1 VVAAIAAKRA
11 IFAAVRELVRQNFRY
26 FLLAI
31 LAGIALRLFFILR
44 FPGVTTDSF
53 VYGDIAK
60 NWLQHGIYGLSGTE
74 EISPTYIRL
83 PGYPAFLAFI
93 FAIFGMEHYRAVLA
107 TQMFVD
113 IGTCFAI
120 ADMARRIISPRAAKA
135 AFVLAAVC
143 PFLANYA
150 AAALTETLEIFFT
163 ALALDFAIVGLG
175 GLAARGT
182 DIIHAD
188 TAPDRRIMEHTGGT
202 ESTSTPGNDAT
213 GKTTTGKKLLGRKN
227 TEKQATG
234 KGTTSVV
241 PTNLA
246 FQTSRASPSS
256 RGKTKT
262 SVWLACGIAIAG
274 AILLRPDGGLL
285 LISIGVYLAFLILRR
300 HPILPILRAGLIITV
315 VSLAPLIPWTLRN
328 LHTMRR
334 FEPLA
339 PRYANE
345 EGEYVPMGFNRWIK
359 TWIADYVSVEEIYWP
374 VPGAAIDS
382 AKLPNRAFDAPEQKK
397 QTLQLINDYNQV
409 LHIDPGL
416 DARFAALA
424 TARVHAAPLR
434 YYLWL
439 PFTRIADMWLRPRTE
454 MLPADSRWWEF
465 NDDPKWSVVAVVF
478 GAIGLAYVLAA
489 LFGLVRGRSI
499 RHLGLLLAFVLLRSA
514 FLGALENPEPRYM
527 LECYATMIVTASALF
542 AETKH

>member
-1 VVAAIAAKRA
+1 
-11 IFAAVRELVRQNFRY
+11 VRELVRQNFRY

-31 LAGIALRLFFILR
+31 LAGIALRLFFTFR

-163 ALALDFAIVGLG
+163 ALALDFTIVGLD
-175 GLAARGT
+175 GLTGRGKGF
-182 DIIHAD
+182 AK
-188 TAPDRRIMEHTGGT
+188 PDSGTNQEGKKRTGSPT
-202 ESTSTPGNDAT
+202 QS
-213 GKTTTGKKLLGRKN
+213 TTGKG
-227 TEKQATG
+227 A
-234 KGTTSVV
+234 TSVV
-241 PTNLA
+241 PTNVG
-246 FQTSRASPSS
+246 FQAPRAGVSS
-256 RGKTKT
+256 RGKTRT
-262 SVWLACGIAIAG
+262 SAWLACGIAIAG

-285 LISIGVYLAFLILRR
+285 LISICAYLAWLMLRHH
-300 HPILPILRAGLIITV
+300 HPISQVLKAGMIIV
-315 VSLAPLIPWTLRN
+315 IVSLAPLMPWTLRN

-382 AKLPNRAFDAPEQKK
+382 AKLPNRAFDTSEQKK

-409 LHIDPGL
+409 LHIDPDF
-416 DARFAALA
+416 DARFEALA
-424 TARVHAAPLR
+424 ETRIHAAPPR
-434 YYLWL
+434 YYVWL
-439 PFTRIADMWLRPRTE
+439 PLLRITDMWLRPRTE

-465 NDDPKWSVVAVVF
+465 NDDPKWSVVAVAF

-489 LFGLVRGRSI
+489 LVGLVRGRAI
-499 RHLGLLLAFVLLRSA
+499 PHVGLLVVFLVVRSA
-514 FLGALENPEPRYM
+514 FLGTLENPEPRYT
-527 LECYATMIVTASALF
+527 LECYPIVLLLVSALVRR
-542 AETKH
+542 